1 MFKKSVPTAPLAIPL
16 TTIVVFFLLPTH
28 PPMALTKDI
37 LGLGRTKSGKLS
49 VTQRSAIIYAHQ
61 AGATQSK
68 LALDF
73 RYSRRTIYN
82 TLKRFKE
89 HNTVKSLP
97 RTGRPRIFSDRTY
110 HLLFIL
116 ARRHPF

>member
-1 MFKKSVPTAPLAIPL
+1 MGASHPGKYHSVQKVCSHCPTCYPPNNHRG
-16 TTIVVFFLLPTH
+16 FFSSSYT
-28 PPMALTKDI
+28 PPNDI
-37 LGLGRTKSGKLS
+37 
-49 VTQRSAIIYAHQ
+49 

-97 RTGRPRIFSDRTY
+97 
-110 HLLFIL
+110 
-116 ARRHPF
+116 

>member
-37 LGLGRTKSGKLS
+37 LGLGRTKSGELS
-49 VTQRSAIIYAHQ
+49 VAQRSAIIYAHQ

-73 RYSRRTIYN
+73 RCSRRTIYN

-97 RTGRPRIFSDRTY
+97 
-110 HLLFIL
+110 
-116 ARRHPF
+116 

>member
-1 MFKKSVPTAPLAIPL
+1 MFVD
-16 TTIVVFFLLPTH
+16 VV
-28 PPMALTKDI
+28 
-37 LGLGRTKSGKLS
+37 
-49 VTQRSAIIYAHQ
+49 QNQ

-73 RYSRRTIYN
+73 RCSRRTIYN

-97 RTGRPRIFSDRTY
+97 RTGCPRIFSDRTR

-116 ARRHPF
+116 ARRHPFWSYKTLSCAIPGQKGRFQSERN